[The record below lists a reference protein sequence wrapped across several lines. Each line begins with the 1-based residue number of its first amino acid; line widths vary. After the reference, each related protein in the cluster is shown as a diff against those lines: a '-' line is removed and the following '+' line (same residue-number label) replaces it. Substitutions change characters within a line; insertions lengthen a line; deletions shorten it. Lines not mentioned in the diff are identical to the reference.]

1 MPKIKVVVDAI
12 ASEPDRSGHT
22 YTAAR
27 FYDTETGATLEVTAM
42 GASNARATCLRM
54 SHAHGEYL
62 VIESTITRR
71 QFKAGGLDNW
81 PYWSI
86 EDAVYKFGQAIQ
98 IAGRLIR

>member
-27 FYDTETGATLEVTAM
+27 FYDTETGATLEVTGM
-42 GASNARATCLRM
+42 GASNCRGACLKM
-54 SHAHGEYL
+54 GFDHDEYL

-71 QFKAGGLDNW
+71 QFTRGGLDRW
-81 PYWSI
+81 TYYDI
-86 EDAVYKFGQAIQ
+86 EGLVRQFDFM
-98 IAGRLIR
+98 IAGAQLSR

>member
-27 FYDTETGATLEVTAM
+27 FYDTETGATLEVTGM
-42 GASNARATCLRM
+42 GASNARAACLKM
-54 SHAHGEYL
+54 GHPHGEYL

-71 QFKAGGLDNW
+71 QFKAGGLDRW
-81 PYWSI
+81 PYFDI
-86 EDAVYKFGQAIQ
+86 EGTARAFGNTVVLKGIN
-98 IAGRLIR
+98 GN